1 MQVNPLSSMAT
12 AFSGLQAAQAALDIT
27 SKNIASIGVDGYS
40 RQRVTQEA
48 IKEGSSSW
56 YLNSPGGVNVTG
68 YQRIRD
74 GLLDRR
80 YYDQAPL
87 SGDADTRASIL
98 GQVEVGFAEPS
109 DHGLQSLMDRFFNS
123 WQGASNAPTSTPAR
137 SAVIDAATSLTQ
149 GFNQTAQMLDT
160 TLTQIGNEQALHTTE
175 VIKMADQIVDLT
187 NNIRATLL
195 HGGSA
200 NSLQDERD
208 NILDKMAQLGNISVT
223 KYDNGNIDVAFGAF
237 ALVDSSSGVV
247 AANTPGIADLNT
259 ASSGTMYALNDLA
272 TNVLPGIQA
281 KLDAMANGIATLVN
295 TQHALGYDLQG
306 NAGGD
311 FFVGTTANSI
321 GLNSAIQTSP
331 GLLALS
337 NSATTKGNNSNALS
351 ISALVNQ
358 ANTVGTESIN
368 GAYGSLVS
376 QVGSVTSQANIQ
388 QRIQSSMIQAVQDQR
403 DGVSG
408 VSLDE
413 EMSNLIRYQQSY
425 GAAAKVISTLNQ
437 VMDVLVNQLIK

>member
-1 MQVNPLSSMAT
+1 MGT

-27 SKNIASIGVDGYS
+27 SQNIASIGVDGYS

-87 SGDADTRASIL
+87 SGDADTRASIM

-137 SAVIDAATSLTQ
+137 SAVVDAATSLAQ

-160 TLTQIGNEQALHTTE
+160 TLTQISNEQALHTNE
-175 VIKMADQIVDLT
+175 VIKMSDQIVSLT
-187 NNIRATLL
+187 ANIRATLL

-208 NILDKMAQLGNISVT
+208 NILDKMAQLGNISTT
-223 KYDNGNIDVAFGAF
+223 KYDNGSIDVSFGAF
-237 ALVDSSSGVV
+237 SLIDSSSGVTQG
-247 AANTPGIADLNT
+247 NTPSIADLNSVS
-259 ASSGTMYALNDLA
+259 AGKIYALNDLA
-272 TNVLPGIQA
+272 TNVLPGIQN
-281 KLDAMANGIATLVN
+281 KLDAMVSSIVTLVN
-295 TQHALGYDLQG
+295 NQHATGFDLQG

-311 FFVGTTANSI
+311 FFDATGTTANSI
-321 GLNSAIQTSP
+321 TVASAIQASP

-337 NSATTKGNNSNALS
+337 NSSLAKGNNSNALAMAS
-351 ISALVNQ
+351 LVNQ

-368 GAYGSLVS
+368 GSYGSLVS
-376 QVGSVTSQANIQ
+376 QLGSITAQANNQ
-388 QRIQSSMIQAVQDQR
+388 QRIHTSITQSVQDQR

-425 GAAAKVISTLNQ
+425 SAAAKVISTLNQ